1 MNLIFY
7 KRLIVFFFFFKIY
20 LSILFIIPMFFWVTY
35 DVEKNGV
42 AVKEGRH
49 LIHASSIFMIFEI
62 CVDDNTI

>member
-1 MNLIFY
+1 
-7 KRLIVFFFFFKIY
+7 
-20 LSILFIIPMFFWVTY
+20 MFFWVTY

-62 CVDDNTI
+62 CVDDNTIKKL